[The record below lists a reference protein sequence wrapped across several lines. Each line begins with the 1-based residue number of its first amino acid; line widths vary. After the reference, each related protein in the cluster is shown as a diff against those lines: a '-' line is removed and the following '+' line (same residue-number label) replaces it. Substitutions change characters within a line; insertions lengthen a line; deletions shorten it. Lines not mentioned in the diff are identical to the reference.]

1 MPQSSGKL
9 PKMAVL
15 DEILESLIDPANG
28 DFSAELAP
36 YVLQMRFSD
45 EQAAHY
51 TSLVEKS
58 QDGTLS
64 LKEREE
70 LDAFV
75 TSNTLLM
82 IRKSKARRSLVER
95 PSAA

>member
-1 MPQSSGKL
+1 L
-9 PKMAVL
+9 
-15 DEILESLIDPANG
+15 
-28 DFSAELAP
+28 
-36 YVLQMRFSD
+36 RFAD
-45 EQAAHY
+45 EQATHY
-51 TSLVEKS
+51 TSLAEKS

-64 LKEREE
+64 PKEREE

-82 IRKSKARRSLVER
+82 ILKSKARRSLVER